1 MRTINLQT
9 ALATQRPAQP
19 APRRSLARILGHVV
33 LGAASLVVG
42 LVAYV
47 AHEHFALQGNSTW
60 SLATLVGAG
69 GLVLMPLRAV
79 LHLVFA
85 VERKVMHL
93 VHGVMGLALVGLT
106 LGGGVSGGPLL
117 SHAALA
123 PFEMMGA
130 AQALMHSTHPRNA
143 AQASALQQFATSLP
157 QVEAF
162 SHGDVLSP
170 ANARREVAVLTDL
183 LTKAQ
188 RLGQTELQADPNF
201 QGALRAATTRAT
213 LSLGLDAI
221 QRAIGSLAGNAAVAG
236 QLPDLQR
243 RVAAARHTIAR

>member
-1 MRTINLQT
+1 
-9 ALATQRPAQP
+9 
-19 APRRSLARILGHVV
+19 
-33 LGAASLVVG
+33 
-42 LVAYV
+42 
-47 AHEHFALQGNSTW
+47 
-60 SLATLVGAG
+60 
-69 GLVLMPLRAV
+69 
-79 LHLVFA
+79 
-85 VERKVMHL
+85 
-93 VHGVMGLALVGLT
+93 VHGVMGLGLVGLT

-117 SHAALA
+117 SHAALG

-236 QLPDLQR
+236 QLPDLQQ